1 MRKMIIAAAGA
12 LVTASPAMAQ
22 SLANGEHIVRTQ
34 CALCHTVETESPG
47 AKPKHRGPSFRTI
60 AQRPEVTGRFLDSF
74 LSRHH
79 QGMPNF
85 FLTYTEI
92 GDVSAY
98 ILSLR
103 K

>member
-1 MRKMIIAAAGA
+1 VAFTINIVGYSFWKGQ
-12 LVTASPAMAQ
+12 VTS
-22 SLANGEHIVRTQ
+22 
-34 CALCHTVETESPG
+34 
-47 AKPKHRGPSFRTI
+47 
-60 AQRPEVTGRFLDSF
+60 RFLDSF

-98 ILSLR
+98 ILTLR